1 MMNKT
6 ANAGFKTNLSLEQFE
21 NVSFMIQSKD
31 KRHQLHAA
39 DVKMFI
45 LEDNNR
51 RNMISNQKR

>member
-6 ANAGFKTNLSLEQFE
+6 ANAGFKTNLGLEQFD
-21 NVSFMIQSKD
+21 NVSFMILSKD
-31 KRHQLHAA
+31 KRHQLHAS

-51 RNMISNQKR
+51 RNMISN